1 MKKKICL
8 EVLKFIGLWL
18 LISLVSMII
27 AYFIKWAWFG
37 TLATILTPVILGIK
51 FILDGSVVKKMDETD
66 ELDKLP
72 SFDFN
77 LESVTLDKEETKG
90 NIKGTIK
97 EVDVS
102 KDLSNEDNK
111 SIETLKKEIQE
122 AKNNLQEINSKA
134 EEYGKYLDKLSILKN
149 NVTNVIQD
157 KKDQIYKL
165 L

>member
-1 MKKKICL
+1 
-8 EVLKFIGLWL
+8 
-18 LISLVSMII
+18 
-27 AYFIKWAWFG
+27 
-37 TLATILTPVILGIK
+37 
-51 FILDGSVVKKMDETD
+51 MDETD

-77 LESVTLDKEETKG
+77 LENVTLDKEETKG